1 MKDRMLDTKEAAAFI
16 GIGVSTL
23 YQWRTEK
30 RGPRYIDLGKR
41 IIYRES
47 DILLWLESKTR
58 DPEKE
63 KETA

>member
-1 MKDRMLDTKEAAAFI
+1 VKDKMLNTKEAAALI

-23 YQWRTEK
+23 YQWRVEK
-30 RGPRYIDLGKR
+30 RGPRYIDLGHR
-41 IIYRES
+41 IVYRQS
-47 DILLWLESKTR
+47 DILLWLEAKTR